1 MTEKTRHITKSVCVA
16 TLLASLALLFP
27 GCPGCRDK
35 DDNQT
40 GEDEEEVVITPR
52 RTPKNVDERNFSP
65 LSPRFKPSDAIIR
78 VNGRDITKAEYD
90 LFCNLQGQI
99 YCLKRSYPLKG
110 KRNKEL
116 DRYLK
121 NLATKAIQALVRR
134 EQMRQAAEKAG
145 VTASEENIKRVKRDF
160 MMSIGRPK
168 ETFESVVKRLGPK
181 FGPALEASILS
192 DARDVTYL
200 EKWSPTN
207 LTVVTQEEIDKQ
219 KAFNIEFNKQIAEMN
234 AASHRKAE
242 EARKEII
249 EKNRLFKDVA
259 KERAELFPEQGEHW
273 DVVELAELEASD
285 PFAQWLVKAEVGDI
299 SQPIDFDD
307 GLAIVGLVS
316 KVKSDSSIHPGEEAD
331 MYEVVRVL
339 FKAYVPRE
347 MLETDEE
354 WREAILEYR
363 RNEARRALGAE
374 LSANVQIEFPNGESI
389 FNVKPKKKP
398 GKAKPAPNN
407 KKKGPAGKK
416 PLKPTAKNAK
426 PAPNAAAK
434 PAAAPAPAPAPAPKS
449 VATPSPSPSPSPAAK
464 PVAAP
469 TPKPSPSPA
478 PAPAAKPAPAAAP
491 APAPAPAPKPEV
503 GKISEPKPV
512 DSAAAPRS
520 SK

>member
-1 MTEKTRHITKSVCVA
+1 MTEKTRHITKSVCAA
-16 TLLASLALLFP
+16 TLLASLVLLLP
-27 GCPGCRDK
+27 GCPGCRRDQ
-35 DDNQT
+35 DNGQAA
-40 GEDEEEVVITPR
+40 EEEEEIVV
-52 RTPKNVDERNFSP
+52 PKRVDERNFSP

-99 YCLKRSYPLKG
+99 YCLKHSYPLKG
-110 KRNKEL
+110 KRTKEL

-121 NLATKAIQALVRR
+121 NLAVKGIQALVRR
-134 EQMRQAAEKAG
+134 EEMRQAAEKAG
-145 VTASEENIKRVKRDF
+145 VTASEENIKRLKRDF

-181 FGPALEASILS
+181 FGPALEASVLA
-192 DARDVTYL
+192 DARDETYL

-219 KAFNIEFNKQIAEMN
+219 KAFNVEYNKQIAEMN

-259 KERAELFPEQGEHW
+259 KERAELSPEQGERW

-347 MLETDEE
+347 ILETDEE
-354 WREAILEYR
+354 WRDAILEYR

-398 GKAKPAPNN
+398 GKAKPASN

-416 PLKPTAKNAK
+416 PMKPMSKNAK

-434 PAAAPAPAPAPAPKS
+434 PVAAPAPAPAPAPKS

-464 PVAAP
+464 PAVAP
-469 TPKPSPSPA
+469 TPKPSPKPS

-491 APAPAPAPKPEV
+491 APYPAPAPAPAPE
-503 GKISEPKPV
+503 KISEPKPV

>member
-1 MTEKTRHITKSVCVA
+1 MTEKTRHITKSVCAA
-16 TLLASLALLFP
+16 TLLASLVLLLP
-27 GCPGCRDK
+27 GCPGCRRDQ
-35 DDNQT
+35 DNGQAA
-40 GEDEEEVVITPR
+40 EEEEEIVV
-52 RTPKNVDERNFSP
+52 PKRVDERNFSP

-99 YCLKRSYPLKG
+99 YCLKRNFPLKG

-121 NLATKAIQALVRR
+121 NIAMKGIQALVRR
-134 EQMRQAAEKAG
+134 EEMRQVAEKAG
-145 VTASEENIKRVKRDF
+145 VTASEVNIARIKKEF
-160 MMSIGRPK
+160 MESIGRPK
-168 ETFESVVKRLGPK
+168 DTFESVVKRLGPK
-181 FGPALEASILS
+181 FGPALEASILA
-192 DARDVTYL
+192 DARDETYL

-207 LTVVTQEEIDKQ
+207 LIEVTQKEIDDQ
-219 KAFNIEFNKQIAEMN
+219 KAFNVKFNKQIAEMN

-242 EARKEII
+242 EARKEIL

-259 KERAELFPEQGEHW
+259 KERAELFPEQGERW

-285 PFAQWLVKAEVGDI
+285 PFAQWLARAEVGDI

-354 WREAILEYR
+354 WRDAILEYR

-389 FNVKPKKKP
+389 FDVKPKKKP
-398 GKAKPAPNN
+398 GKAKPASN

-416 PLKPTAKNAK
+416 PLKLTSKNAK
-426 PAPNAAAK
+426 PSPNAAAK
-434 PAAAPAPAPAPAPKS
+434 PVAAPAPAPKS
-449 VATPSPSPSPSPAAK
+449 VATPSPSP
-464 PVAAP
+464 
-469 TPKPSPSPA
+469 KPSPS

-491 APAPAPAPKPEV
+491 APYPAPAPAPAPE
-503 GKISEPKPV
+503 KFLDPNL
-512 DSAAAPRS
+512 
-520 SK
+520 

>member
-1 MTEKTRHITKSVCVA
+1 MTEKTRLITRRVCVA
-16 TLLASLALLFP
+16 TLLASLVLLFP
-27 GCPGCRDK
+27 GCPGCRRDK
-35 DDNQT
+35 DDNQA
-40 GEDEEEVVITPR
+40 GEEEEEVVITTR

-65 LSPRFKPSDAIIR
+65 LSPRLKPSDAIIR

-145 VTASEENIKRVKRDF
+145 VTASEENIKRVKMDF

-354 WREAILEYR
+354 WRDAILEYR

-398 GKAKPAPNN
+398 GKAKPASN

-426 PAPNAAAK
+426 PSPNAAAK
-434 PAAAPAPAPAPAPKS
+434 PAAAPAPAPAAKPAVAPTPK
-449 VATPSPSPSPSPAAK
+449 PSPKPSPSPAPAAK
-464 PVAAP
+464 PAAAP

-478 PAPAAKPAPAAAP
+478 PAAKPAP
-491 APAPAPAPKPEV
+491 APAPAPAPE
-503 GKISEPKPV
+503 KISEPKPV